1 MSNGADEGD
10 EGQKRGGISPLA
22 AVILT
27 IVVIL
32 LILRFV

>member
-1 MSNGADEGD
+1 MSNGPDEGR
-10 EGQKRGGISPLA
+10 KRGGISPLA